1 MKARWVYG
9 FHAVKARLRSAPG
22 SIQEIWVDE
31 GRQDARMRDL
41 MTLVTG
47 AGLTVRMAD
56 GSRLDK
62 MVGVARHQGVVA
74 KVEAVSMARTL
85 DEVLEDIEGAP
96 LIVVLDGVTDPH
108 NLGAV
113 LRSADAFGAHAV
125 IAPKDKAVGLNATVE
140 KVASGAAETVPYLMV
155 TNLARSLDE
164 LKDHQI
170 WTVAMAADAPKT
182 LDKIDAKTG
191 VAWVLGAEGAG
202 LRQLTRK
209 TCDEAARIPIGGT
222 VESLNVSV
230 SAAICLYETARQ
242 RKGGCE

>member
-9 FHAVKARLRSAPG
+9 FHAVKARVRAAPQ
-22 SIQEIWVDE
+22 SVQEVWVDE
-31 GRQDARMRDL
+31 GRQDARMRDML
-41 MTLVTG
+41 AALG
-47 AGLTVRMAD
+47 NAGLVPRMAD
-56 GSRLDK
+56 GGRLDK
-62 MVGVARHQGVVA
+62 MVGGARHQGVVA
-74 KVEAVSMARTL
+74 KVEPVEMARTL
-85 DEVLEDIEGAP
+85 DEVVEGIEGAP

-155 TNLARSLDE
+155 TNLARSLDG
-164 LKDHQI
+164 LKEHRI
-170 WTVAMAADAPKT
+170 WTVAMDADAPKT

-209 TCDEAARIPIGGT
+209 TCDEAVRIPIGGT

-230 SAAICLYETARQ
+230 SAALCLYESVRQ
-242 RKGGCE
+242 RTVN